1 MSGFPGHRTCS
12 TPRAPPGLPPSRY
25 LRSPAVAQYSRRPGP
40 QHCALGVEYASRYG
54 SASWAGRDVGA
65 KVSGAALTAASRA
78 VGVVAHLRRL
88 PSMALTASGPPGA
101 GKDMAA
107 IALCFD
113 TCLLPSSW
121 RLVDLSSSSGAIKVA
136 TARADRGV
144 AVTLAARCT
153 APVWREAGSG
163 TGDEHMYRTT
173 PLDETSATRRC
184 FDVSEELEWSYDH
197 R

>member
-1 MSGFPGHRTCS
+1 M
-12 TPRAPPGLPPSRY
+12 
-25 LRSPAVAQYSRRPGP
+25 
-40 QHCALGVEYASRYG
+40 
-54 SASWAGRDVGA
+54 
-65 KVSGAALTAASRA
+65 
-78 VGVVAHLRRL
+78 AHLRRL

-101 GKDMAA
+101 GKVMAA

-113 TCLLPSSW
+113 TCLLLSPW

-136 TARADRGV
+136 TVRVRAGRGV
-144 AVTLAARCT
+144 ASDPSGEMDR
-153 APVWREAGSG
+153 PVWREAGSG

-173 PLDETSATRRC
+173 SLDETSATRRC